1 MIAFLKVTIIFVLIV
16 SAILNKLPLVWALLG
31 GSFILGVSFGLSF
44 IDIIKTTVSSTIA
57 ENTIKLVL
65 ILYFI
70 AILENILRNKE
81 LLKNM
86 VQSLKNLIK
95 DPRLT
100 LISMPMIMGLL
111 PSVGGAL
118 FSAPLLE
125 EASSGNEISPEKKGF
140 LNFWFRHVW
149 EPFFPLYPGI
159 ILAST
164 LSDIKLPIFIQETLP
179 YGLSVFAIGLLI
191 GFYNLP
197 LKKEELND
205 INWKEE
211 LLVFLQTFWP
221 FILLISVVLIFHI
234 DLLFA
239 LSGLLVLLFIL
250 YKYDLNDIKRTLKES
265 LKIENLLLIVAVMIF
280 KGLLEKTNAVN
291 DISQFLS
298 SLNIPLIIIFFILP
312 FIVGLLSGVTQAS
325 IGITFPIILSIIPY
339 GENIKWVI
347 FSFIS
352 GYTGVMMSPTHLC
365 LVLTREYYQAEWNKL
380 YKEVIKAGIL
390 LIIFTFI
397 KALI

>member
-312 FIVGLLSGVTQAS
+312 FIVGLLTGVTQAS

-365 LVLTREYYQAEWNKL
+365 LVLTREYYQAEWDKL

>member
-44 IDIIKTTVSSTIA
+44 FDIIKTTVSSTIE

-312 FIVGLLSGVTQAS
+312 FIVGLLTGVTQAS

-365 LVLTREYYQAEWNKL
+365 LVLTREYYQAEWDKL

>member
-239 LSGLLVLLFIL
+239 LFGLLVLLFIL

-312 FIVGLLSGVTQAS
+312 FIVGLLTGVTQAS

>member
-312 FIVGLLSGVTQAS
+312 FIVGLLTGVTQAS